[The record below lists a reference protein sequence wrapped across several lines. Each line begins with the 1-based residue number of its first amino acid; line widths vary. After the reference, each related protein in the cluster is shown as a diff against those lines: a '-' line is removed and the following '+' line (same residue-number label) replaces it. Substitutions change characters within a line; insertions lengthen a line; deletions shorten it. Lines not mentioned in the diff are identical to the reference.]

1 MLRYHARSVGS
12 RTTESARATR
22 GSTTQYGTDA
32 LHGFCTFLLLFL
44 MARYRTAVKACC
56 DHKSRQYAVSL
67 CGATF
72 RDTLCAPRASFP
84 QNISSQPTRCMSQ
97 TLQATCFA
105 PIPKRSSDLN
115 SVRAQQTFV
124 AKVTV
129 CRHVVSN
136 RHSFPVKTIAL
147 YSSYTV
153 GSQKHQACSSRIFQF
168 FCLIFCFLSFS
179 NLFSL
184 PTALIGSDILGIV
197 STNSSSSHCMHH
209 IPVRLPIASIS
220 TCSICRFP
228 SMSDIHLPVEQ
239 TRLTESRSTYK
250 IELDLSALFSNF

>member
-1 MLRYHARSVGS
+1 MQHEAQRHIMEQTHYMDFVLFCCFFSWLDTERLS
-12 RTTESARATR
+12 RRAVIT
-22 GSTTQYGTDA
+22 
-32 LHGFCTFLLLFL
+32 
-44 MARYRTAVKACC
+44 
-56 DHKSRQYAVSL
+56 KSRQYAVSL
-67 CGATF
+67 CGVTF

-84 QNISSQPTRCMSQ
+84 QNISSQPMRCMSQ

-153 GSQKHQACSSRIFQF
+153 GSQKHQACSSRIFSV
-168 FCLIFCFLSFS
+168 FLFDF
-179 NLFSL
+179 LFSQL
-184 PTALIGSDILGIV
+184 QQSLF
-197 STNSSSSHCMHH
+197 
-209 IPVRLPIASIS
+209 IAYG
-220 TCSICRFP
+220 P
-228 SMSDIHLPVEQ
+228 DWV
-239 TRLTESRSTYK
+239 
-250 IELDLSALFSNF
+250 